1 MLLAEC
7 GPLRA
12 AIDEEIR
19 HGNEQL
25 GRLGG
30 DGASLGELAGAL
42 VGFSGLCGGEVAT
55 LINATAQRD
64 VLDGPREPRGIGRAG
79 FEQLDKLRA
88 LRAAQMR
95 ERPPYCEGA
104 RALRDV
110 AAVGR

>member
-30 DGASLGELAGAL
+30 NDAALGELAGAL
-42 VGFSGLCGGEVAT
+42 LGFSGLFGGEFAT
-55 LINATAQRD
+55 LINAAAQLD
-64 VLDGPREPRGIGRAG
+64 ELDGPRDP
-79 FEQLDKLRA
+79 FF
-88 LRAAQMR
+88 
-95 ERPPYCEGA
+95 Y
-104 RALRDV
+104 V
-110 AAVGR
+110 